1 MDAALLEQLESEHR
15 QVEQI
20 FAELEKAEEESQQR
34 PLVEQLA
41 KALSTHM
48 EVEETQ
54 VYPELARIDG
64 EMEQEAETEHDLGR
78 EGIAKLQQLIGQP
91 GFGAA
96 VAMAQ
101 AGIAH
106 HVEEEEQEV
115 FPKLRKQLGLG
126 GTNRSKS
133 SKRSGSN
140 GSDETKEE
148 LYKKAQEAGV
158 EGRSSMTKDELAK
171 AVQNA

>member
-1 MDAALLEQLESEHR
+1 
-15 QVEQI
+15 
-20 FAELEKAEEESQQR
+20 
-34 PLVEQLA
+34 
-41 KALSTHM
+41 
-48 EVEETQ
+48 
-54 VYPELARIDG
+54 
-64 EMEQEAETEHDLGR
+64 
-78 EGIAKLQQLIGQP
+78 
-91 GFGAA
+91 
-96 VAMAQ
+96 
-101 AGIAH
+101 
-106 HVEEEEQEV
+106 V